1 MKSPAN
7 QFAANRHVAKVVV
20 ILTQDDAY
28 DNNKIIK
35 DDIEERL
42 SGNSMFKKTGGPLNI
57 HIKAISTE
65 ENYGLYPITATW
77 VDTNENICFEAEY
90 PVDFSRCYGGRSFCA
105 YINKMETTT
114 SIANSSKC
122 SDNNYNLAIVDAS
135 ILNNSLI
142 DVFDVVDTYKDEAY
156 RRLSR

>member
-1 MKSPAN
+1 MITIKLS
-7 QFAANRHVAKVVV
+7 KM
-20 ILTQDDAY
+20 IL
-28 DNNKIIK
+28 KK
-35 DDIEERL
+35 DLVEIQCL
-42 SGNSMFKKTGGPLNI
+42 KKTGGPLNI